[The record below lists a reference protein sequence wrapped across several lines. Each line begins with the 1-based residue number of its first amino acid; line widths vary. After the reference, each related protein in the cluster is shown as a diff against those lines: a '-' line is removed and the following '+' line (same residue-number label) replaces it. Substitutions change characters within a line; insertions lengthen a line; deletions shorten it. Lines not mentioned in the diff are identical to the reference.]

1 MIRDL
6 QKIAV
11 IGSGTMGS
19 AIAGQIANAGREVML
34 LDLPSDGEDA
44 NAVAKQAVER
54 LLKSDPPALMHKK
67 RSELI
72 SVGNIRD
79 DFSKL
84 AECDWII
91 EAVVERL
98 DIKKAFISGWMRPSR
113 MIALSHQTHQQFQ
126 SNCLWKIC
134 HLLSK
139 HDLRLHIISIQ
150 FVICVCWSLCAA
162 SKLTKRS

>member
-1 MIRDL
+1 
-6 QKIAV
+6 
-11 IGSGTMGS
+11 MGS

-98 DIKKAFISGWMRPSR
+98 DIKKP
-113 MIALSHQTHQQFQ
+113 L
-126 SNCLWKIC
+126 
-134 HLLSK
+134 
-139 HDLRLHIISIQ
+139 
-150 FVICVCWSLCAA
+150 
-162 SKLTKRS
+162 